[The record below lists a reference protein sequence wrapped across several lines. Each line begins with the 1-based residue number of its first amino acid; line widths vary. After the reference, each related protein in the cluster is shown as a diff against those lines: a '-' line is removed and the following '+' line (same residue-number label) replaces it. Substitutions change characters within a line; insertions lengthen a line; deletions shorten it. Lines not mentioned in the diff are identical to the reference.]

1 VGYIIG
7 AVILIFVIVEVIRLI
22 IHILTRIMQELGS
35 VADGIAHAAAAAVS
49 VLASVAP
56 WIALAIV
63 ATGLLWAACWLAAE
77 VWYLVRDRRAEQEWF
92 AAIGPRIALAMSP
105 GGPYALANLV
115 APRPPA
121 FGRGADHPL
130 TPPIPRPLQR
140 LVDAGTRA
148 AGLSPAPDAVP
159 QPESADDAVTMR
171 ASSPVTRVRASR
183 QRTTTRTPEEG
194 RASVVLHGLRAS
206 EQLDR
211 VREFVEAG
219 TYVSVSRR
227 VIREPSGNRQRADDP
242 VRTSHM
248 LQNQR
253 RVEPKASLLGEGDG
267 AGNHRDIFEEAAA
280 ERKGRVIVDGSVGV
294 QVGSRN
300 RQLNFYTWEVVTPK
314 IEDLA
319 KRLNDPDVRKAAA
332 RLAANPADAAARR
345 SLLNALAPG
354 GLRLGG
360 PTTRLRVTA
369 LRAGP
374 AHSGSWLNGTVLF
387 RDVSHG
393 QVGAGNTQRNNFVY
407 AVAPDNARRILAGH
421 RDLAKAL
428 IDCAFPERGRGN
440 FARLGRTFKSA
451 LEGTRVK
458 DDGRIRSEHYKFPAP
473 GETLHIRAH
482 DGVSVGPGSTIT
494 RHDEVIARPVS
505 GIRARSVLDRTLSA
519 RGAASSRTQPEKVSR
534 LDPVDRAGIHRPGP
548 AGGMF
553 TR

>member
-22 IHILTRIMQELGS
+22 IHILTRIMQQLGS
-35 VADGIAHAAAAAVS
+35 VADGIAHAVAAAVS

-92 AAIGPRIALAMSP
+92 AVIGPRIALAMSP
-105 GGPYALANLV
+105 GGPHALANLV

-121 FGRGADHPL
+121 FGRGADHLL
-130 TPPIPRPLQR
+130 TPPIPRLLQR

-159 QPESADDAVTMR
+159 RPESDDDAVTMP
-171 ASSPVTRVRASR
+171 ASSPVTRVRAAR
-183 QRTTTRTPEEG
+183 RRTTTRTPEEG
-194 RASVVLHGLRAS
+194 QASVALHGLPAFQ
-206 EQLDR
+206 QLDR

-227 VIREPSGNRQRADDP
+227 VISEPSGNPQRADDP
-242 VRTSHM
+242 ARTPHA

-253 RVEPKASLLGEGDG
+253 RVESVASLLGEGGD
-267 AGNHRDIFEEAAA
+267 NHRDIFEEAAA
-280 ERKGRVIVDGSVGV
+280 ERKGRVIIDESDGV
-294 QVGSRN
+294 QVGPHN
-300 RQLNFYTWEVVTPK
+300 RQINFYTYEVVTPK

-319 KRLNDPDVRKAAA
+319 SRLNDGDVKKAAG

-354 GLRLGG
+354 GLWLGG

-374 AHSGSWLNGTVLF
+374 THSGSWLNGTVLF

-407 AVAPDNARRILAGH
+407 AVAPDNARRILAGN

-428 IDCAFPERGRGN
+428 IDCAFPERGHGD
-440 FARLGRTFKSA
+440 FARLGRTFKST

-458 DDGRIRSEHYKFPAP
+458 DDGRIRSEHYKFPNP

-494 RHDEVIARPVS
+494 RHDEVIATPVS
-505 GIRARSVLDRTLSA
+505 GIRARSVFDRTLSA
-519 RGAASSRTQPEKVSR
+519 RKAASSRTQPEKVTR
-534 LDPVDRAGIHRPGP
+534 LDPADRTGMFRPGP

-553 TR
+553 QR

>member
-1 VGYIIG
+1 MGYIIG

-35 VADGIAHAAAAAVS
+35 VADGIAHAVAAAVS
-49 VLASVAP
+49 VLASVTP
-56 WIALAIV
+56 WIALAIA
-63 ATGLLWAACWLAAE
+63 ATGLLWAVCWLAAE

-105 GGPYALANLV
+105 GGPHALANLV

-121 FGRGADHPL
+121 FGRGADHLL

-159 QPESADDAVTMR
+159 QPESDDDAVTMR
-171 ASSPVTRVRASR
+171 VPSPVTRVRASR
-183 QRTTTRTPEEG
+183 HRTTTRTPEEG
-194 RASVVLHGLRAS
+194 QASSALHGLRAF

-242 VRTSHM
+242 VRASRM

-253 RVEPKASLLGEGDG
+253 SVEPRASLLGDGEGS
-267 AGNHRDIFEEAAA
+267 HRDMVEEAAA

-294 QVGSRN
+294 QVGPGN
-300 RQLNFYTWEVVTPK
+300 RQLNLYTWEVVTPK

-319 KRLNDPDVRKAAA
+319 KRLNDGDVKKAAA

-360 PTTRLRVTA
+360 PTTRLRITA

-407 AVAPDNARRILAGH
+407 AVAPDNARRILADH

-519 RGAASSRTQPEKVSR
+519 PRAASSRTQPEKVSR
-534 LDPVDRAGIHRPGP
+534 LDPVDRDGIHRPGP